1 MSMRTG
7 LTLLAAK
14 RDEGREQG
22 VWRRR
27 FGSIL
32 TELAI
37 WLPLSIAAGHVV
49 LFTAWTTWV
58 SFTASSLMPDY
69 TWVGLRNYWAMTR
82 TANFQIAYVNL
93 LIFGFGFVLL
103 TMALGL
109 LLAILLDQRVRGENV
124 LRTIF
129 LYPLAVSFVVT
140 GTVWSWLLNPG
151 LGLQRVVQNLGWQ
164 DFRFDWLVQ
173 SDKAIYT
180 LIFAGVWQG
189 AGFAMA
195 LFLAGLRSVDADLVK
210 AAQIDGAGPWRTYR
224 RVLLPTIWPIFI
236 TVFVILLRSAIT
248 SFDLVRALTGGGPGI
263 STMLPTLVVY
273 DFMFQRSE
281 LGRGSAAAA
290 LIILALLFLVPL
302 GVVVVNSLRSSREIA
317 ATSLIGWPSH
327 LIFTNYGQAWNRFCM
342 AEHCWGIEPY
352 MLNSLTLAI
361 PATIISTLLG
371 ALAGYSISLW
381 RFRGDQFVFGLVTL
395 GIFLPEQMKL
405 IPWVVVL
412 RDLSLMNTI
421 AGLILIHTVQGMSFT
436 TLFCRNYY
444 VGIPQDL
451 LKAARID
458 GAGFFRIFWRI
469 ILPLSPPILIVTVIF
484 QFTGIWNEFLYG
496 VTFTS
501 GGQQP
506 VTAALIALSAA
517 ITSEPM
523 YGEQSAA
530 VLIAAL
536 PTLP

>member
-1 MSMRTG
+1 M
-7 LTLLAAK
+7 K
-14 RDEGREQG
+14 
-22 VWRRR
+22 
-27 FGSIL
+27 
-32 TELAI
+32 
-37 WLPLSIAAGHVV
+37 
-49 LFTAWTTWV
+49 WT
-58 SFTASSLMPDY
+58 
-69 TWVGLRNYWAMTR
+69 R
-82 TANFQIAYVNL
+82 
-93 LIFGFGFVLL
+93 LI
-103 TMALGL
+103 
-109 LLAILLDQRVRGENV
+109 
-124 LRTIF
+124 
-129 LYPLAVSFVVT
+129 
-140 GTVWSWLLNPG
+140 
-151 LGLQRVVQNLGWQ
+151 
-164 DFRFDWLVQ
+164 
-173 SDKAIYT
+173 
-180 LIFAGVWQG
+180 
-189 AGFAMA
+189 
-195 LFLAGLRSVDADLVK
+195 
-210 AAQIDGAGPWRTYR
+210 
-224 RVLLPTIWPIFI
+224 
-236 TVFVILLRSAIT
+236 
-248 SFDLVRALTGGGPGI
+248 
-263 STMLPTLVVY
+263 VY
-273 DFMFQRSE
+273 
-281 LGRGSAAAA
+281 AA
-290 LIILALLFLVPL
+290 LIVLAILFLVPL
-302 GVVVVNSLRSSREIA
+302 GVVIVNSLRSNQEIA
-317 ATSLIGWPSH
+317 ATSLIDWPTQVVFS
-327 LIFTNYGQAWNRFCM
+327 NYAQAWNKFCM

-352 MLNSLTLAI
+352 MLNSLTLTI

-421 AGLILIHTVQGMSFT
+421 AGLVLIHTVQGMGFT

-444 VGIPQDL
+444 LGIPQDL

-536 PTLP
+536 PTLLVYLFGGRYFLRGLTAGAVK

>member
-1 MSMRTG
+1 M
-7 LTLLAAK
+7 K
-14 RDEGREQG
+14 
-22 VWRRR
+22 
-27 FGSIL
+27 
-32 TELAI
+32 
-37 WLPLSIAAGHVV
+37 
-49 LFTAWTTWV
+49 WT
-58 SFTASSLMPDY
+58 
-69 TWVGLRNYWAMTR
+69 
-82 TANFQIAYVNL
+82 
-93 LIFGFGFVLL
+93 
-103 TMALGL
+103 
-109 LLAILLDQRVRGENV
+109 RV
-124 LRTIF
+124 I
-129 LYPLAVSFVVT
+129 
-140 GTVWSWLLNPG
+140 
-151 LGLQRVVQNLGWQ
+151 
-164 DFRFDWLVQ
+164 
-173 SDKAIYT
+173 
-180 LIFAGVWQG
+180 
-189 AGFAMA
+189 
-195 LFLAGLRSVDADLVK
+195 
-210 AAQIDGAGPWRTYR
+210 
-224 RVLLPTIWPIFI
+224 
-236 TVFVILLRSAIT
+236 
-248 SFDLVRALTGGGPGI
+248 
-263 STMLPTLVVY
+263 VY
-273 DFMFQRSE
+273 
-281 LGRGSAAAA
+281 AA
-290 LIILALLFLVPL
+290 LIVLALLFLVPL
-302 GVVVVNSLRSSREIA
+302 GVVVVNSLRSSQEIA

-327 LIFTNYGQAWNRFCM
+327 LIFSNYAQAWNKFCM
-342 AEHCWGIEPY
+342 AEHCWGVEPY

-361 PATIISTLLG
+361 PATIVSTLLG

-381 RFRGDQFVFGLVTL
+381 RFRGDQFVFGVVTL

-421 AGLILIHTVQGMSFT
+421 AGLVLIHTVQGMSFT

-536 PTLP
+536 PTLLVYLFGGRYFLRGLTAGP